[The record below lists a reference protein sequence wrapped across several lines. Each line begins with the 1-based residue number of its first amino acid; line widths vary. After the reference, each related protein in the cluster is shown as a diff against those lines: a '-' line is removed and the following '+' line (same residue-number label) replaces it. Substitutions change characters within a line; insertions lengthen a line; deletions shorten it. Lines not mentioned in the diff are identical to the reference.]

1 MHGASRRKPCHG
13 KNLFF
18 LTGSFK
24 QGLAMSENTPLTG
37 HDRPGDPCTIVIFGA
52 SGDLT
57 KRKLLPALYNL
68 KALKLL
74 PENFAVIGVAV
85 SESNDELYRAKI
97 TEDINQFATG
107 TVEKDC
113 WDDFVKRSYYI
124 SGDFNDANTFTHLAN
139 KIADVQ
145 KTHKLPGNILFYL
158 AVSPTFFAKVV
169 DQLGAAGLTTE
180 TDDAWRRVI
189 IEKPFGRDL
198 ESARSLNAEITKS
211 LREKQIYRIDHYL
224 GKETVQNIMVF
235 RFGNS
240 VFEPIWNRR
249 YIEYVQITVAE
260 ELGVELRG
268 GYYDQSGVLRDMV
281 QNHILS
287 VLSLVAMEPPT
298 SIMGDSVRNEKVKV
312 LEAIRPMEPEEVIE
326 HTVRGQYG
334 PGIIDGKNV
343 PGYRTEPDVNPHS
356 NTETFVAMMLKV
368 ENWRWAEV
376 PFYIRSGKR
385 LATHTTEVVIGFR
398 RAPLLLFGKEI
409 ESEIPPNRLVLH
421 IQPEEGITLD
431 IHAKR
436 PGPKIQIS
444 NIPLNFNYAEFGESS
459 AATGYETLLYD
470 CMVGETA
477 LFHRYDSVD
486 ASWRIVNPILDVWQA
501 LPARDFPN
509 YAAGT
514 WGPKASDDLIARDG
528 HRWHHYP
535 LAKVK

>member
-1 MHGASRRKPCHG
+1 
-13 KNLFF
+13 
-18 LTGSFK
+18 
-24 QGLAMSENTPLTG
+24 MSATQPLTG

-68 KALKLL
+68 KCLKLL
-74 PENFAVIGVAV
+74 PQDFAIIGVAV
-85 SESNDELYRAKI
+85 SDGNDEMYRDKI
-97 TEDINQFATG
+97 TEDIHQFATHS
-107 TVEKDC
+107 VDKDE

-124 SGDFNDANTFTHLAN
+124 AGDFNNPETFKHLAG

-158 AVSPTFFAKVV
+158 AVAPSFFSKVV
-169 DQLGAAGLTTE
+169 DQLGAVDLTAE

-189 IEKPFGRDL
+189 VEKPFGHDL
-198 ESARSLNAEITKS
+198 TSARQLNAELTKS
-211 LREKQIYRIDHYL
+211 LNEKQIYRIDHYL

-268 GYYDQSGVLRDMV
+268 GYYDHSGAMRDMV

-287 VLSLVAMEPPT
+287 VLSLVAMEPPS
-298 SIMGDSVRNEKVKV
+298 SIEGDSVRNEKVKV
-312 LEAIRPMEPEEVIE
+312 LEAIRPMEPEQVIE
-326 HTVRGQYG
+326 NTVRGQYG
-334 PGIIDGKNV
+334 AGMIDGKNV
-343 PGYRTEPDVNPHS
+343 PGYRTEPDVNPQS
-356 NTETFVAMMLKV
+356 NTETFVAMKLKV

-385 LATHTTEVVIGFR
+385 LAAHTTEVVIGFR
-398 RAPLLLFGKEI
+398 RAPLLLFGKEM
-409 ESEIPPNRLVLH
+409 ESEIPPNRLVMH

-436 PGPKIQIS
+436 PGPKIKIS
-444 NIPLNFNYAEFGESS
+444 NIPLNFNYKEFGESS

-470 CMVGETA
+470 CMIGETT

-514 WGPKASDDLIARDG
+514 WGPKASDDLVVRDG

-535 LAKVK
+535 LDQPK

>member
-1 MHGASRRKPCHG
+1 
-13 KNLFF
+13 
-18 LTGSFK
+18 
-24 QGLAMSENTPLTG
+24 MSEQPLTG
-37 HDRPGDPCTIVIFGA
+37 HERPGDSCTIVIFGA

-74 PENFAVIGVAV
+74 PADFAVIGVAS
-85 SESNDELYRAKI
+85 SEGNDEMFRDKI
-97 TEDINQFATG
+97 TGDIKQFATRP
-107 TVEKDC
+107 VEQAE
-113 WDDFVKRSYYI
+113 WDDFSKRSYYLQ
-124 SGDFNDANTFTHLAN
+124 GDFNDVDTFKHLAN

-145 KTHKLPGNILFYL
+145 KTWNLPGNVLFYL

-169 DQLGAAGLTTE
+169 EQLDGVGLTGE
-180 TDDAWRRVI
+180 KPEAWRRI
-189 IEKPFGRDL
+189 IVEKPFGRDL
-198 ESARSLNAEITKS
+198 ASARELNASLTKHVTES
-211 LREKQIYRIDHYL
+211 QIYRIDHYL

-268 GYYDQSGVLRDMV
+268 GYYDHSGVMRDMV

-287 VLSLVAMEPPT
+287 VLSLIAMEPPS
-298 SIMGDSVRNEKVKV
+298 SISGDSVRNEKVKV
-312 LEAIRPMEPEEVIE
+312 LESIRPMDPEEILAN
-326 HTVRGQYG
+326 TVRGQYG
-334 PGIIDGKNV
+334 AGVVGGKNV
-343 PGYRTEPDVNPHS
+343 PAYRTEPDVDPKS
-356 NTETFVAMMLKV
+356 NTETFVAMKLKV

-385 LATHTTEVVIGFR
+385 LAAHTTQIVIGFR
-398 RAPLLLFGKEI
+398 RAPLLLFGTEI
-409 ESEIPPNRLVLH
+409 QNNVTPNRLVIH
-421 IQPEEGITLD
+421 VQPDEGITLD

-436 PGPKIQIS
+436 PGPSI
-444 NIPLNFNYAEFGESS
+444 NVANVPLDFSYADFGEHT

-470 CMVGETA
+470 CMVGDTT

-486 ASWRIVNPILDVWQA
+486 ASWQIVDPILDVWQA
-501 LPARDFPN
+501 LHARDFPN

-514 WGPKASDDLIARDG
+514 WGPAAADHLIEKTG
-528 HRWHHYP
+528 HSWHHYQ
-535 LAKVK
+535 LKR

>member
-1 MHGASRRKPCHG
+1 
-13 KNLFF
+13 
-18 LTGSFK
+18 
-24 QGLAMSENTPLTG
+24 MSANQPLTG

-74 PENFAVIGVAV
+74 PDNFAVIGVAV

-124 SGDFNDANTFTHLAN
+124 SGDFNNTDTFTHLAN
-139 KIADVQ
+139 KIIDVQ
-145 KTHKLPGNILFYL
+145 KTHKLPGNVLFYL

-169 DQLGAAGLTTE
+169 AQLGAAGLTTE
-180 TDDAWRRVI
+180 TEDAWRRVI

-198 ESARSLNAEITKS
+198 QSARDLNNEITKS
-211 LREKQIYRIDHYL
+211 LHEKQIYRIDHYL

-287 VLSLVAMEPPT
+287 VLSLIAMEPPT
-298 SIMGDSVRNEKVKV
+298 SITGDSIRNEKVKV
-312 LEAIRPMEPEEVIE
+312 LEAIRPMQPEEVLE

-334 PGIIDGKNV
+334 PGLIDGKNV

-356 NTETFVAMMLKV
+356 NTETFVALMLKV

-385 LATHTTEVVIGFR
+385 LATRTTEVVIGFR
-398 RAPLLLFGKEI
+398 RAPLLLFGEEV

-509 YAAGT
+509 YASGT

>member
-1 MHGASRRKPCHG
+1 MPA
-13 KNLFF
+13 N
-18 LTGSFK
+18 
-24 QGLAMSENTPLTG
+24 QPLTG
-37 HDRPGDPCTIVIFGA
+37 HDRPGDSCTIVIFGA

-74 PENFAVIGVAV
+74 PENFAIIGVAV
-85 SESNDELYRAKI
+85 SDGNDEIYREKI
-97 TEDINQFATG
+97 TADIKQFATG
-107 TVEKDC
+107 SV
-113 WDDFVKRSYYI
+113 DDTEWSEFVRRSYYI
-124 SGDFNDANTFTHLAN
+124 SGDFNDAGTFKQLGA

-145 KTHKLPGNILFYL
+145 KTHKLPGSVLFYL
-158 AVSPTFFAKVV
+158 AISPTFFAKVI

-180 TDDAWRRVI
+180 TEDAWRRVI

-198 ESARSLNAEITKS
+198 QSARDLNAEITKS
-211 LREKQIYRIDHYL
+211 LHEKQIYRIDHYL

-287 VLSLVAMEPPT
+287 VLSLIAMEPPT
-298 SIMGDSVRNEKVKV
+298 SITGDSVRNEKVKV
-312 LEAIRPMEPEEVIE
+312 LDAIRPMEPEEVIE
-326 HTVRGQYG
+326 NTVRGQYG
-334 PGIIDGKNV
+334 PGIVDGKNV
-343 PGYRTEPDVNPHS
+343 PAYRTEPDVNPHS
-356 NTETFVAMMLKV
+356 NTETFVALKLEV

-385 LATHTTEVVIGFR
+385 LAARTTEVVIGFR
-398 RAPLLLFGKEI
+398 RAPLLLFGSEV
-409 ESEIPPNRLVLH
+409 ESEVPPNRLVLH

-444 NIPLNFNYAEFGESS
+444 NIPLNFNYKEFGESN

-470 CMVGETA
+470 CMIGETT

-514 WGPKASDDLIARDG
+514 WGPKASDDLVVRDG

-535 LAKVK
+535 IAESH

>member
-1 MHGASRRKPCHG
+1 
-13 KNLFF
+13 
-18 LTGSFK
+18 
-24 QGLAMSENTPLTG
+24 MSEQPLTG
-37 HDRPGDPCTIVIFGA
+37 HERPGDPCTIVIFGA

-74 PENFAVIGVAV
+74 PANFAVIGVAV
-85 SESNDELYRAKI
+85 SEWDDNEYRRRI
-97 TEDINQFATG
+97 TEDIKEFATRP
-107 TVEKDC
+107 VEDAE
-113 WDDFVKRSYYI
+113 WDDFSKRSYYI
-124 SGDFNDANTFTHLAN
+124 QGDFNDSGTFTRLSA
-139 KIADVQ
+139 KIEEAQ
-145 KTHKLPGNILFYL
+145 KAWQLSGNVLFYL

-169 DQLGAAGLTTE
+169 EQLAGVGLTKE
-180 TDDAWRRVI
+180 AEGAWRRVI

-198 ESARSLNAEITKS
+198 ASARALNASITS
-211 LREKQIYRIDHYL
+211 HISESQIYRIDHYL

-268 GYYDQSGVLRDMV
+268 GYYDHSGVLRDMV

-287 VLSLVAMEPPT
+287 VLSLIAMEPPS
-298 SIMGDSVRNEKVKV
+298 SISGDSVRNEKVKV
-312 LEAIRPMEPEEVIE
+312 LEAIRPMQPEEVIAN
-326 HTVRGQYG
+326 TVRGQYG
-334 PGIIDGKNV
+334 PGVVGGKNV
-343 PGYRTEPDVNPHS
+343 PAYRTEPDVNPQS
-356 NTETFVAMMLKV
+356 NTETFVAMKLEV

-385 LATHTTEVVIGFR
+385 LAAHTTQIVIGFR
-398 RAPLLLFGKEI
+398 RAPLLLFGEEI
-409 ESEIPPNRLVLH
+409 QNNVTPNRLVIH
-421 IQPEEGITLD
+421 VQPDEGITLD

-436 PGPKIQIS
+436 PGP
-444 NIPLNFNYAEFGESS
+444 NINVANVPLDFSYSDFGEHT

-470 CMVGETA
+470 CMVGDPT

-486 ASWRIVNPILDVWQA
+486 ASWRIVDPILDVWQA

-514 WGPKASDDLIARDG
+514 WGPAAADHLIEKTG
-528 HRWHHYP
+528 HSWHHYQ
-535 LAKVK
+535 LRR